1 MARLARAAGCGVL
14 ALPALLSTSAC
25 HRPPQR
31 LDSLVG
37 QVAAVAAGAGR
48 LVLRTDAGVTVDVLA
63 ADATVVRAL
72 PGANDATLAVPSM
85 LTEIRLADRVLAR
98 GRMDEEAASLVARQV
113 VLLARADRDGL

>member
-14 ALPALLSTSAC
+14 ALPALLSAPAC

-48 LVLRTDAGVTVDVLA
+48 LVLRTDAGETVDVLA

-85 LTEIRLADRVLAR
+85 LTEIRPADRVLAR
-98 GRMDEEAASLVARQV
+98 GRMDEDTASLVARQV
-113 VLLARADRDGL
+113 VLLARAERDGL